1 MEYRNLGNTGLKVS
15 RLCFGALTVGP
26 LQANLPLRSGA
37 AVIRAALDAGVNFID
52 TAELYNTYPYIR
64 AACEGRKDV
73 IVASKC
79 YAYTYEDMRRSVEEA
94 CRALG
99 RDHIDIFM
107 LHEQPSRLTL
117 AGHADALACLA
128 DAKRKGVI
136 RAAGVS
142 THTVEVVQA
151 AKDMTDIDVI
161 FPLFNMHGI
170 GIMDGT
176 AADMAAAIAAA
187 AAAGK
192 GVYTMKALGGGHLIK
207 DAGAALGW
215 VLAAEGVAAVA
226 VGMQSLDEV
235 AFNCA
240 LFNGDAP
247 DTALSVRLA
256 GRTRR
261 LLVEDWCVGCGRCAE
276 RCPAGALRVQDGRA
290 MVDTE
295 KCLCCGYCGASCPEF
310 CLKII

>member
-1 MEYRNLGNTGLKVS
+1 MEYRNLGNTGLRVS

-26 LQANLPLRSGA
+26 LQADLPLQSGA

-52 TAELYNTYPYIR
+52 TAELYGTYSYIK
-64 AACEGRKDV
+64 AACQGSHDV

-79 YAYTYEDMRRSVEEA
+79 YAYTYEDMRRSVEGA
-94 CRALG
+94 CRAIG
-99 RDHIDIFM
+99 RDYIDIFL

-117 AGHADALACLA
+117 AGHAAALAYLA
-128 DAKRKGVI
+128 DAKRQGII

-142 THTVEVVQA
+142 THTVEVVRA
-151 AKDMTDIDVI
+151 ATDMADIDVI
-161 FPLFNMHGI
+161 FPLFNMRGI
-170 GIMDGT
+170 GIADGT

-207 DAGAALGW
+207 EAPAALAW
-215 VLAAEGVAAVA
+215 VLAASGVAAVA

-235 AFNCA
+235 AYNCA
-240 LFNGDAP
+240 LFAGAEPDA
-247 DTALSVRLA
+247 ALAASLA

-261 LLVEDWCVGCGRCAE
+261 LLVEDWCVGCGRCAAK
-276 RCPAGALRVQDGRA
+276 CPAGALRVADGQA
-290 MVDTE
+290 VVDPE
-295 KCLCCGYCGASCPEF
+295 KCLCCGYCGAYCPEF